1 MTRVIDQTEAE
12 RLLARIDVHQAMRA
26 MFAKPAE
33 GRAVQPAQQL
43 VESPAAATSSITWA
57 CWLDEGVYGIKT
69 SPYIPARRA
78 PP

>member
-26 MFAKPAE
+26 MFASLAE

-43 VESPAAATSSITWA
+43 VEFPGGGDFINYLGVLA
-57 CWLDEGVYGIKT
+57 DEGPRL
-69 SPYIPARRA
+69 S
-78 PP
+78 